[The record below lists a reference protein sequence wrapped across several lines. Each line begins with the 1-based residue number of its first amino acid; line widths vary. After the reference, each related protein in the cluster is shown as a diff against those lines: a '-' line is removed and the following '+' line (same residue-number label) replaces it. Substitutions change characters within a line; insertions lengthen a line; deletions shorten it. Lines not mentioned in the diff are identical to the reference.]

1 MKFRFAYE
9 HLLKHKKR
17 LAELAA
23 REFSEAQHKVDQ
35 ANGKLRDMYELI
47 EESRKR
53 ALDLTAEGG
62 RKSGALAQIDEF
74 ITGHKIR
81 IEHQR
86 LVIRQLHL
94 EAERTQEALIEAARE
109 YKTLQKLRE
118 RRLDEFKHLV
128 KKHELKQVD
137 ELVTTRFKR
146 EENS

>member
-17 LAELAA
+17 LEELAA
-23 REFSEAQHKVDQ
+23 REFAEAQHQVDL
-35 ANGKLRDMYELI
+35 ANQKLRLMFEQI

-53 ALDLTAEGG
+53 ALDLTNEGG

-74 ITGHKIR
+74 INGHKIR
-81 IEHQR
+81 IDLQR
-86 LVIRQLHL
+86 QVIRQLHL
-94 EAERTQEALIEAARE
+94 EAERTQDALIEAAKE